1 MTVAI
6 FIYQHIYCRYL
17 CPGECIIHDRGE
29 LCNKVAKIL
38 AEKFNCSIRVISAG
52 RPQANGQAEAYVKNL
67 KTKMKAKMVEAS
79 QDRLP
84 NNWDETLLHVALQAL
99 RCDPAVSTG
108 YAPAELLLGRSLVYP
123 IELDMGNIDTSGT
136 NLTQPLADKLISI
149 HNEAFGQASK
159 AIAKHQERY
168 CRIYDAKHKTN
179 PLRLRRGTRV
189 QIFDFSSKK
198 SVNYRKGAMR
208 TQWKPFRDFYRVHSI
223 NRKKGVLTVRSK
235 GGRIYKKQYPISR
248 VRLYKGKK

>member
-38 AEKFNCSIRVISAG
+38 ADKFNCSIRVISAG

-99 RCDPAVSTG
+99 RCDPKHRLCPCRVASWAVARLPNRIRYG
-108 YAPAELLLGRSLVYP
+108 KYRYFW
-123 IELDMGNIDTSGT
+123 
-136 NLTQPLADKLISI
+136 
-149 HNEAFGQASK
+149 NE
-159 AIAKHQERY
+159 
-168 CRIYDAKHKTN
+168 
-179 PLRLRRGTRV
+179 
-189 QIFDFSSKK
+189 FDS
-198 SVNYRKGAMR
+198 AAC
-208 TQWKPFRDFYRVHSI
+208 
-223 NRKKGVLTVRSK
+223 
-235 GGRIYKKQYPISR
+235 
-248 VRLYKGKK
+248 